1 MDRFLPSNHLSPEI
15 GLGTRV
21 RMLTVSAVAAVR
33 RVADELKA
41 QTARWIT
48 LFIQSVQSRSYG
60 EYFIDCKLSGGG
72 GAFRHAPISLSATE
86 DRLSSNIF
94 RLLNSPFN

>member
-60 EYFIDCKLSGGG
+60 EYFNDCKLSRVT
-72 GAFRHAPISLSATE
+72 FRHAPISLSATE